1 MVNGSNPQ
9 EADLP
14 SLDQLAVALQQLER
28 ETVATNPAS
37 PPPIVDVP
45 SIGSP
50 PTLQVPMAP
59 PVHLELR
66 HCPKGAPLR
75 RDPRRHEHS
84 SQEIP
89 KPSSRRALTPHPPL
103 VPPPRRPPVEQP
115 PAKRRM
121 CVKSSTPATSSGSSQ
136 PPTLPPPP
144 PPPRQSPAV
153 TMDSDS
159 CDDTLGETTTNY
171 GGGRSTEKWRPR
183 KKGEEGGRFGERGG
197 KKKKWYKAKAE
208 AAKQGPDALK
218 EFFRLHGHEQQKWS
232 KKGKP

>member
-14 SLDQLAVALQQLER
+14 SLEQLAVALQQLEQ
-28 ETVATNPAS
+28 ETVATNPSS

-45 SIGSP
+45 PIVSP
-50 PTLQVPMAP
+50 PTVDVPMAP
-59 PVHLELR
+59 SVHLELR

-136 PPTLPPPP
+136 PLPLPPPP

-159 CDDTLGETTTNY
+159 CDDTLGESKKNY
-171 GGGRSTEKWRPR
+171 GGGRTTEKWRAR
-183 KKGEEGGRFGERGG
+183 KMGKEEGGLEKEGGRRRGG
-197 KKKKWYKAKAE
+197 TKRREKLRSRD
-208 AAKQGPDALK
+208 QM
-218 EFFRLHGHEQQKWS
+218 R
-232 KKGKP
+232 